1 MNILFGALVHF
12 ALIPAMFAVRCL
24 ENIGY
29 KEETND
35 CSVQREKRSSR
46 ISRMLLTTYCL
57 SDEAGKGL

>member
-1 MNILFGALVHF
+1 MNIHFGALVHF

-35 CSVQREKRSSR
+35 CSVHGEKRSSR
-46 ISRMLLTTYCL
+46 ISRVLLTTYCL